1 MHWEFQ
7 SMRLI
12 YLLLCWI
19 IMHSRSPI
27 ATSHLKTYATVFK
40 ILWII
45 YTSSITNYISIT
57 IWLLP
62 AESTKWRC
70 MVGARWKKSISLDYY
85 DSIKEITICW
95 KVIKFTNLQLID
107 LFRGHAFL
115 PLLEN
120 PGFQFLKKQ
129 QMDGGIKVFQALW
142 GVYPILMLTVVFIV
156 LAGIFVWIFVSA
168 T

>member
-1 MHWEFQ
+1 MLNHYAFKFSYRHVTSKNLLDCFQDSLNYLYKLNYKLHLNYHLASLSWIYKMAMHGSQ
-7 SMRLI
+7 
-12 YLLLCWI
+12 
-19 IMHSRSPI
+19 
-27 ATSHLKTYATVFK
+27 
-40 ILWII
+40 
-45 YTSSITNYISIT
+45 
-57 IWLLP
+57 
-62 AESTKWRC
+62 
-70 MVGARWKKSISLDYY
+70 GAGWKKSISLDYY
-85 DSIKEITICW
+85 DSIKEISICW